1 MCGADAGA
9 RAEHHDTRK
18 SADILAR
25 FLSEQG
31 GHAEGL
37 EGAATKAR
45 GGEEVKEGG
54 MVAAVGEAAE
64 SEEQAV
70 RKRVREG
77 THGSDA
83 GCKRKK
89 Q

>member
-1 MCGADAGA
+1 MQTRVLG
-9 RAEHHDTRK
+9 AEHHDTLK
-18 SADILAR
+18 TADILAR

-37 EGAATKAR
+37 DRAATKAR

-54 MVAAVGEAAE
+54 FQAAVGEAE
-64 SEEQAV
+64 SEQHAV

-77 THGSDA
+77 TQGSDA